1 MASNLA
7 TVVAFEVKRTLRT
20 KVFWIAALVVPVLFA
35 AIMFISARA
44 TADAVSTS
52 AQPASFS
59 WEYVDDS
66 GLVSDSVAR
75 AAGGV
80 KITDAAQGMD
90 DVLTG
95 KVEAFI
101 HYPADPT
108 AQATQVAGQDVGV
121 IDSGRYTSMAIG
133 VLQASASASVG
144 DPRLVTLATGDIQ
157 VDQTTYANGQRS
169 GGVGEVIPPLIFLA
183 VLYLVMIMQGNRML
197 ESSLEEKEN
206 RVTEMILTTIKPSS
220 LLAGKVVSLII
231 VGVIQ
236 MMVTILPVLVAY
248 LIVRG
253 HSAVGGLLSSLEFEP
268 TRMIIGALLLIAAF
282 LLFTA
287 GCVAIGAAVPT
298 VKDASAMFTVVM
310 LVLLLPLF
318 VVQVVISNP
327 NATVVQVFTY
337 FPLTAPVT
345 GLIRNALGSLTWWQG
360 LIEAAIALLCA
371 WAVFWLAVRIYQY
384 GSIEYDKKIDLRSV
398 LARR

>member
-1 MASNLA
+1 MRSNLT
-7 TVVAFEVKRTLRT
+7 TVVSFEVRRTLRT

-44 TADAVSTS
+44 TADAVSTTS

-66 GLVSDSVAR
+66 GLVVDSVAQS
-75 AAGGV
+75 AGGV
-80 KITDAAQGMD
+80 KITDAAQGMN
-90 DVLTG
+90 DVLSG
-95 KVEAFI
+95 KSEAFI

-108 AQATQVAGQDVGV
+108 TQVTQVAGQDVG
-121 IDSGRYTSMAIG
+121 IIESGRYTSMAIG
-133 VLQASASASVG
+133 VLQASASATVG

-157 VDQTTYANGQRS
+157 IDQTTYSNGQRS
-169 GGVGEVIPPLIFLA
+169 GGFGELIPPLIFLA
-183 VLYLVMIMQGNRML
+183 VLYLVMIMQGGRML

-236 MMVTILPVLVAY
+236 MLVTIIPVLIAY

-253 HSAVGGLLSSLEFEP
+253 HSAVGGLLSSLEFDP
-268 TRMIIGALLLIAAF
+268 ARMIVGALLLIAGF

-298 VKDASAMFTVVM
+298 VKDAGAMFTVVM
-310 LVLLLPLF
+310 LVLLAPLF
-318 VVQVVISNP
+318 VFQVIMANP
-327 NATVVQVFTY
+327 DATVVQVFTY

-345 GLIRNALGSLTWWQG
+345 GLIRNALGSLAWWQG
-360 LIEAAIALLCA
+360 LIEAGIALACA

-384 GSIEYDKKIDLRSV
+384 GSVEYDKKINVRSV
-398 LARR
+398 FAR